1 MVLRLKPAHI
11 SGLRA
16 LVHLGALGFL
26 LWLGFAI
33 PAGLLGG
40 DPVPELIHYLGKG
53 ALNLLLLTL
62 MVSPLAKRWRQGA
75 LIKLRRPLGLW
86 SLAWALLHFMAWLA
100 LDLQFDWVLIAGE
113 LVKRSYIVVGMVA
126 LLLLLALGITSL
138 PALQRVMGPAWQ
150 KLHNWVYVI
159 ALLVPVHYWWSV
171 KSGWQEPLLYLL
183 LACALLWP
191 RRDKLLRPW
200 RQRRQQRQ
208 KLKEA

>member
-11 SGLRA
+11 NGLRA

-62 MVSPLAKRWRQGA
+62 LVSPLAKRWRQGQ

-86 SLAWALLHFMAWLA
+86 CFAWAQLHFMAWLG
-100 LDLQFDWVLIAGE
+100 LDLQFDWGLIGGE

-126 LLLLLALGITSL
+126 LLLLAALSITSL
-138 PALQRVMGPAWQ
+138 PALQRRMGAAWQ
-150 KLHNWVYVI
+150 KLHNWVYAI
-159 ALLVPVHYWWSV
+159 ALLVPVHYWWSL
-171 KSGWQEPLLYLL
+171 KSGWGEPLIYLL
-183 LACALLWP
+183 LACALLWS
-191 RRDKLLRPW
+191 RREKLLRPMRGRW
-200 RQRRQQRQ
+200 NA
-208 KLKEA
+208 KEA

>member
-1 MVLRLKPAHI
+1 MTLRLTARHI
-11 SGLRA
+11 TLLRA

-33 PAGLLGG
+33 PAGRLGG

-62 MVSPLAKRWRQGA
+62 LVSPLAKRWRQGL

-86 SLAWALLHFMAWLA
+86 SLAWALLHFMAWLG
-100 LDLQFDWVLIAGE
+100 LDLQFDWGLIAGE
-113 LVKRSYIVVGMVA
+113 LVKRSYIVVGLVA
-126 LLLLLALGITSL
+126 LLLLIALGITSL

-150 KLHNWVYVI
+150 KLHNWVYAI

-171 KSGWQEPLLYLL
+171 KSGWLEPLIYVA
-183 LACALLWP
+183 LACALLLP
-191 RRDKLLRPW
+191 RRDRLLRPW
-200 RQRRQQRQ
+200 RGRW
-208 KLKEA
+208 KAKEA

>member
-1 MVLRLKPAHI
+1 MTLRLTARHI
-11 SGLRA
+11 TLLRA

-33 PAGLLGG
+33 PAGRLGG

-62 MVSPLAKRWRQGA
+62 LVSPLAKRWRQGQ

-86 SLAWALLHFMAWLA
+86 SLAWALLHFMAWLG
-100 LDLQFDWVLIAGE
+100 LDLQFDWGLIAGE
-113 LVKRSYIVVGMVA
+113 LVKRSYIVVGLVA
-126 LLLLLALGITSL
+126 LLLLIALGITSL

-150 KLHNWVYVI
+150 KLHNWVYAI

-171 KSGWQEPLLYLL
+171 KSGWLEPLIYLA
-183 LACALLWP
+183 LACALLLP
-191 RRDKLLRPW
+191 RRDRLLRPW
-200 RQRRQQRQ
+200 CGRW
-208 KLKEA
+208 KAKEA

>member
-1 MVLRLKPAHI
+1 MTLRLTARHI
-11 SGLRA
+11 TLLRA

-33 PAGLLGG
+33 PAGRLGG

-62 MVSPLAKRWRQGA
+62 LVSPLAKRWRQGQ

-86 SLAWALLHFMAWLA
+86 SLAWALLHFMAWLG
-100 LDLQFDWVLIAGE
+100 LDLQFDWGLIAGE
-113 LVKRSYIVVGMVA
+113 LVKRSYIVVGLVA
-126 LLLLLALGITSL
+126 LLLLIALGITSL

-150 KLHNWVYVI
+150 KLHNWVYAI

-171 KSGWQEPLLYLL
+171 KSGWLEPLIYVA
-183 LACALLWP
+183 LACALLLP
-191 RRDKLLRPW
+191 RRDRLLRPW
-200 RQRRQQRQ
+200 RGRW
-208 KLKEA
+208 KAKEA